1 MADLG
6 SSIPAVAGI
15 EARTAALMM
24 SDRAALQTHRAEP
37 LSERLVT
44 FVCDSPAAEAVA
56 IAGTFTSW
64 RPVRMYR
71 DTTGVWGIAQRLS
84 PGEYEYRV
92 MIDGVWG
99 TDPANPNKTVNRYGV
114 ENSVFIVPE

>member
-1 MADLG
+1 MANIG
-6 SSIPAVAGI
+6 TSIPAAVGI
-15 EARTAALMM
+15 EARTVALMM
-24 SDRAALQTHRAEP
+24 SDRGALPAQRVEP
-37 LSERLVT
+37 LRERLVT

-56 IAGTFTSW
+56 ISGTFTSW

-71 DTTGVWGIAQRLS
+71 DTTGVWGIAQRLL

-99 TDPANPNKTVNRYGV
+99 TDPANQRKTVNRYGI
-114 ENSVFIVPE
+114 ENSVLVVLE

>member
-15 EARTAALMM
+15 EVQTAALMM
-24 SDRAALQTHRAEP
+24 SDRAALQTRRPEP
-37 LSERLVT
+37 VQKRLVT
-44 FVCDSPAAEAVA
+44 FVCDSPSAESVA
-56 IAGTFTSW
+56 IAGTFTNW
-64 RPVRMYR
+64 RSLRMYR
-71 DTTGVWGIAQRLS
+71 DTTGVWGIAQRLA